1 MPRKRKAAKP
11 SFLVVQFR
19 WNGRRRT
26 ISLRSYRAADVTQ
39 INGFVQRIVKAKAA
53 GRDFDRDVCDWL
65 GEISDEVHAKISF
78 HGLVE
83 PRTSAAEKSGPWLGE
98 FLDLYLTRRT
108 DVKGGTKVFYGHTI
122 HNLKEYFGESKPLA
136 EITIGD
142 AHDFRRHLMA
152 SKGRRAS
159 VERLSPATI
168 ARRCSLARTIFR
180 DAVRWR
186 LITDK
191 PFIDMKTGIR
201 SNPARHF
208 FVPVESV
215 EKILQACPNDE
226 WRLLVAL
233 SRFGGLRIPSEAFL
247 LRWQDVLWPENRF
260 VVHSPKT
267 EHHEG
272 KATRMVPIFAEMKPY
287 FKKLF
292 FNPYTDG
299 AEFVL
304 PTLARDVSKSP
315 ESWRGINLRTQ
326 FERIIKRDG
335 VESWPRL
342 WHAMRSSR
350 QTELA
355 QRFPEHV
362 VCKWM
367 GNSRRVADEH
377 YLMVRDEDFASEAEA
392 VTVEPLR
399 AAKSLQPATILGS
412 QQVSSPEAT
421 PANQLVLQG
430 LTERD
435 NSRQR
440 NQWAAQDSKNS
451 RGIADSGDSRNS
463 APAGAPFVPGNVPDA
478 ELAEL
483 LELWSGLADEGRR
496 AVLATAR
503 KES

>member
-11 SFLVVQFR
+11 SSLIVRFR
-19 WNGRRRT
+19 WNSKRRT
-26 ISLRSYRAADVTQ
+26 ISLRSYTAADVRE
-39 INGFVQRIVKAKAA
+39 INGYVQRLVKAKAA
-53 GRDFDRDVCDWL
+53 GRDFDMDVCDWL
-65 GEISDEVHAKISF
+65 GQISDEIHAKIAV
-78 HGLVE
+78 HGLIE
-83 PRTSAAEKSGPWLGE
+83 PRKSADAPKTGRQLGE
-98 FLDLYLTRRT
+98 FLDSYLSKRT
-108 DVKGGTKVFYGHTI
+108 DVKGGTRVFYGHTI
-122 HNLKEYFGESKPLA
+122 RNLKDYFGESKLLT
-136 EITIGD
+136 EITVGD

-159 VERLSPATI
+159 VERLSAATI

-180 DAVRWR
+180 DAVRRR
-186 LITDK
+186 LITEN

-201 SNPARHF
+201 SNPERHF
-208 FVPVESV
+208 FVPIESV
-215 EKILQACPNDE
+215 EKILQTCPNDE

-247 LRWQDVLWPENRF
+247 LRWQDVLWSENRF

-267 EHHEG
+267 EHHVG
-272 KATRMVPIFAEMKPY
+272 KATRLVPIFAELKPY
-287 FKKLF
+287 FETLF
-292 FNPYTDG
+292 FDPSTDG
-299 AEFVL
+299 TEFVL

-326 FERIIKRDG
+326 FERIIKRAG

-377 YLMVRDEDFASEAEA
+377 YLMVRDEDFASAAANLTAE
-392 VTVEPLR
+392 PSR
-399 AAKSLQPATILGS
+399 APKALPSATILAS
-412 QQVSSPEAT
+412 LESSSPEAT
-421 PANQLVLQG
+421 PENQLVLQG

-435 NSRQR
+435 SSRQV
-440 NQWAAQDSKNS
+440 NS
-451 RGIADSGDSRNS
+451 VGGTGFE
-463 APAGAPFVPGNVPDA
+463 PVTLGV
-478 ELAEL
+478 
-483 LELWSGLADEGRR
+483 
-496 AVLATAR
+496 
-503 KES
+503 